1 MERTMAI
8 EFEFWQMLPVACSQG
23 YAQIRSITGPPL
35 SPELLEL
42 ESPNKGTDNESPDL
56 TKFG

>member
-1 MERTMAI
+1 MAI

-35 SPELLEL
+35 SAEPRELD
-42 ESPNKGTDNESPDL
+42 SSNKGTDNESPDL

>member
-1 MERTMAI
+1 MAI

-23 YAQIRSITGPPL
+23 YAQIRSITGLLL

-42 ESPNKGTDNESPDL
+42 ESSNKGTDNESLDL